1 MKPTTGSF
9 TQLSIVFLA
18 VMMVVSVL
26 GNSAYSSHVPGGGG
40 TIDVVA
46 AEGSNTISINGTTD
60 RSGEVIIKVTAPN
73 RNLVLLIR

>member
-1 MKPTTGSF
+1 MKSTKRSF
-9 TQLSIVFLA
+9 TQLSIVLLA

-46 AEGSNTISINGTTD
+46 AEGSNTISISDIGIGFGST
-60 RSGEVIIKVTAPN
+60 GETVPVIVT
-73 RNLVLLIR
+73 VSV